1 MTEPQ
6 GTSKSSTIAALYGT
20 KVRVLGA
27 DLQSTDAVVLASL
40 AVVGILIAVFHA
52 RVREPWTALGLTGF
66 WAAFYIGALYLHSRL
81 KNRVLRFIVRTASV
95 QFLFYEL
102 FLICQHMQLIW
113 VSGWQDETLLGWERA
128 VFGLQPTVWLQ
139 RFISPHL
146 TEWLMFSYVIYA
158 VIYPGL
164 AALICWKRGELAL
177 EDYLMTLAVV
187 NMACFL
193 GFMVFP
199 VAGPLHHI
207 ADAFTVPLKGGFF
220 TAWGEYIR
228 SHVHEIGSNFP
239 SPHAAVATVMWVMA
253 YRYVRPAFYG
263 LAPIILS
270 LYVSTFF
277 LRYHY
282 LSDTVAGI
290 LTAFLVLAVSPALV
304 RLWNS
309 GVRRGGAP

>member
-1 MTEPQ
+1 MREPEANP
-6 GTSKSSTIAALYGT
+6 KSARLAGLYGT
-20 KVRVLGA
+20 KVRVPGA
-27 DLQSTDAVVLASL
+27 DLKATDAVVLAAL
-40 AVVGILIAVFHA
+40 LIVGILIVAFRA
-52 RVREPWTALGLTGF
+52 RVSSPWTALGLTGF
-66 WAAFYIGALYLHSRL
+66 WGAVYIGALYLHTRL

-95 QFLFYEL
+95 QLLFYEL

-113 VSGWQDETLLGWERA
+113 VRGWQDEILLGWERA
-128 VFGLQPTVWLQ
+128 VFGVQPTVWLQ
-139 RFISPHL
+139 RFVSPPL

-164 AALICWKRGELAL
+164 AALICFKRGEQAL

-187 NMACFL
+187 NMACFF

-199 VAGPLHHI
+199 IAGPLYHI
-207 ADAFTVPLKGGFF
+207 ASAFTVPLKDGFF

-228 SHVHEIGSNFP
+228 SHVQEIGSNFP

-263 LAPIILS
+263 LAPVILS

-282 LSDTVAGI
+282 FSDTVSGI
-290 LTAFLVLAVSPALV
+290 LTALLVIAVVPPLA
-304 RLWNS
+304 RLWNVAA
-309 GVRRGGAP
+309 GHGGTP